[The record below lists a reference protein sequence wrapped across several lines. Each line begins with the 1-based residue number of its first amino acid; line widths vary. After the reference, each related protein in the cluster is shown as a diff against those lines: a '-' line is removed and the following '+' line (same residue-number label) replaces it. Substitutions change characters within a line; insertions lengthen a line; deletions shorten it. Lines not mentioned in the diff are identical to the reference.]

1 MVKVVI
7 GYDYETDRFDFDI
20 GEIETTEGEG
30 DLIKYLTSGQNMKVL
45 MRVYAN
51 FIKAIPIE
59 AKGRT
64 NKLEITVT
72 RK

>member
-1 MVKVVI
+1 MDK
-7 GYDYETDRFDFDI
+7 R
-20 GEIETTEGEG
+20 